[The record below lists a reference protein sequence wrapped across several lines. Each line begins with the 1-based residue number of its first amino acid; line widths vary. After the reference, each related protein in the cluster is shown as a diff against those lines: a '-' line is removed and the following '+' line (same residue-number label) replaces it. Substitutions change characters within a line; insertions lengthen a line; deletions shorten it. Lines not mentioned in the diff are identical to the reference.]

1 MDYPIAALGGCRGD
15 LSAVS
20 SEKHNIRLV
29 YIMSVEFKKFL
40 ERFSVEDQ
48 LDENL
53 EEIRSGANE
62 KHSAGQNIDHDKWWM
77 VLPLNYEKP
86 ISEVIIHEFV
96 LALIIAYPSDA
107 YLRAVYHTHLING
120 ELHLGGTS
128 HYEKQNRY
136 FITLTDQ
143 DHFRPE
149 GFEIPELNGFITLF
163 LDYTKKNRDIN
174 RAIQFYQSSFQINDD
189 LMSFLAMIIAL
200 EVIVPGKEQV
210 TFRFR
215 RSLGILIGRD
225 RANAERIMKNAS
237 LLYDYRSSL
246 VHGSEIKGSEAT
258 FDVYY
263 RYARDLSARMII
275 EMLAHDFESI
285 SELDGAINMS
295 GAGAFVNRV
304 GYVNY
309 FSKNTTWQNF
319 YAQDLIKP
327 K

>member
-1 MDYPIAALGGCRGD
+1 MVVPIN
-15 LSAVS
+15 
-20 SEKHNIRLV
+20 H
-29 YIMSVEFKKFL
+29 
-40 ERFSVEDQ
+40 
-48 LDENL
+48 
-53 EEIRSGANE
+53 
-62 KHSAGQNIDHDKWWM
+62 
-77 VLPLNYEKP
+77 EKP

-107 YLRAVYHTHLING
+107 YLRAVYHTELING

-136 FITLTDQ
+136 FIKLTDQ

-163 LDYTKKNRDIN
+163 LNYTKKNRDIN

-309 FSKNTTWQNF
+309 FSQNTTWQNF